1 MRDEGSLDPC
11 DGRYGEGGEREKKRE
26 RKREKGVEKFER
38 SFGGVCPTLANRW
51 DGKGE
56 GI

>member
-1 MRDEGSLDPC
+1 MRAAWIHVMADM
-11 DGRYGEGGEREKKRE
+11 GRGERERKRE
-26 RKREKGVEKFER
+26 NEREKGVEKFER
-38 SFGGVCPTLANRW
+38 SFGGVCPTLANGW